1 MMLNDIY
8 SQIPQDWVLFVIIS
22 LVVAVDL
29 VIILIGTTIP
39 SSRLNATSIRD
50 VMHPIAVDVS

>member
-1 MMLNDIY
+1 MAL
-8 SQIPQDWVLFVIIS
+8 QIPQDWVLFVIIS

-50 VMHPIAVDVS
+50 VMHPTAVDVSQHQPE